1 MNEEAARVLAWY
13 RVGVEKRLGK
23 DMSDEQIAERR
34 KYIRTMLRN
43 VPGWENIT
51 DEQVDNIRIYRFDED
66 WYIEDTDFY
75 EYKF

>member
-1 MNEEAARVLAWY
+1 MNEAAARVLAWY
-13 RVGVEKRLGK
+13 RVGAEKRLGK

-43 VPGWENIT
+43 VPGWGNIT

>member
-1 MNEEAARVLAWY
+1 MNEDAARILAWY
-13 RVGVEKRLGK
+13 RVGIEKRLGK
-23 DMSDEQIAERR
+23 AMNDEQIAERR

-43 VPGWENIT
+43 VPGWGNIT
-51 DEQVDNIRIYRFDED
+51 DEQVDNIRIYRFADD

>member
-1 MNEEAARVLAWY
+1 MNEDAARVLAWY
-13 RVGVEKRLGK
+13 RVGAEKRLGK
-23 DMSDEQIAERR
+23 DMSDDQITERR

-43 VPGWENIT
+43 VPGWGNIT
-51 DEQVDNIRIYRFDED
+51 NEQVDNIRIYRFGED

>member
-23 DMSDEQIAERR
+23 AMNDEQIAERR

-43 VPGWENIT
+43 VPGWGNIT

>member
-1 MNEEAARVLAWY
+1 MNEDAARILAWY
-13 RVGVEKRLGK
+13 RVGIEKRLGK
-23 DMSDEQIAERR
+23 AMNDEQIAERR

-43 VPGWENIT
+43 VPGWGNIT
-51 DEQVDNIRIYRFDED
+51 NEQVDNIRIYRFADD

>member
-1 MNEEAARVLAWY
+1 
-13 RVGVEKRLGK
+13 
-23 DMSDEQIAERR
+23 MSDEQIAERR

>member
-1 MNEEAARVLAWY
+1 MNEDAARILAWY
-13 RVGVEKRLGK
+13 RVGIEKRLGK
-23 DMSDEQIAERR
+23 AMNDEQIAERR

-43 VPGWENIT
+43 VSGWGNIT
-51 DEQVDNIRIYRFDED
+51 DEQVDNIRIYRFADD

>member
-1 MNEEAARVLAWY
+1 MNEDAARVLAWY
-13 RVGVEKRLGK
+13 RVGAEKRLGK

-43 VPGWENIT
+43 IPGWGNIT